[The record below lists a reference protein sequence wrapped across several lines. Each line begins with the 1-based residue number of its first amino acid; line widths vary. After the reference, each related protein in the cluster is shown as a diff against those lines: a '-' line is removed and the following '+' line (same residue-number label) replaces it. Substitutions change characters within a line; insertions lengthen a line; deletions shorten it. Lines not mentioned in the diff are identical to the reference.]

1 MSCRVIMELRKG
13 KCTLLSK
20 RCIIILLEIDVNGMI
35 RKLIS
40 VHLVLMICY
49 SKHGFV
55 REFVMVIE

>member
-1 MSCRVIMELRKG
+1 MELRKG